1 LYYSVISFRFGFA
14 FMPLPEGNRPHNLD
28 LSSLTPLPNKREVGR
43 GVKKSESQGLPEAK
57 ITDVGA
63 PDAREAKPSQ
73 PNPAEQQAGERLG
86 QQQPTAFP
94 QDSSLQGS
102 DSQTPLVDQLIL
114 KASRDMS
121 KQKWRGLEDIQ
132 PSDDECG

>member
-1 LYYSVISFRFGFA
+1 MVFDRDEI
-14 FMPLPEGNRPHNLD
+14 
-28 LSSLTPLPNKREVGR
+28 
-43 GVKKSESQGLPEAK
+43 
-57 ITDVGA
+57 
-63 PDAREAKPSQ
+63 
-73 PNPAEQQAGERLG
+73 
-86 QQQPTAFP
+86 QPTAFP